1 MKTFVNQKTDRFCF
15 KVNSKVFLG
24 FFFVLFYGFCW
35 VFLCWF
41 FFYVSF

>member
-15 KVNSKVFLG
+15 KVNSKVFLRFFLFCFMVFVG
-24 FFFVLFYGFCW
+24 FFCVG
-35 VFLCWF
+35 